1 MKKTLLIGLALSL
14 GTMASA
20 QMPDYRICPD
30 FTGTDINGQSHNLYS
45 LLDQGYTVIVDVSA
59 TWCGPCWTYHQTHTL
74 ENLYTTYGPGTAEDK
89 VIVLMIEGD
98 GSTTLANLNG
108 TGANTQGNWV
118 TGISYPIIDD
128 AAIANLL
135 EIGYYPTIYRIC
147 PNRMITEIGQQTLAA
162 MWTSCQGCDKYRA
175 DSPTDGTVLPNLQND
190 VVCVGGSVDLHVRLQ
205 NTGTTPLT
213 SATIEA
219 KRGTTVLG
227 TQNWTG
233 SLNTYDLEDV
243 TITPFTPTAPTNTIV
258 YTITSTDDE
267 PANNTASNTV
277 VGSNTVASS
286 TTVQFTLLTDNY
298 GAETT
303 WKLFDGAG
311 AIAYQDPAGNYANAT
326 TYNQTWTLNN
336 DDCYRFEIYDS
347 AGDGVC
353 CGYGIGSYSISAN
366 GTNFITGGEFDD
378 IESKPFLTD
387 AATSVEENTLETGL
401 SIYPNPTAGLV
412 NINMD
417 LRSASTVNMT
427 VLNIVG
433 ETVMQQAKG
442 FGAGAQRTTL
452 DLSGLAQG
460 SYIVNIVADGMTA
473 TRQIAITK

>member
-1 MKKTLLIGLALSL
+1 
-14 GTMASA
+14 
-20 QMPDYRICPD
+20 MPDYRICPD
-30 FTGTDINGQSHNLYS
+30 FTGTDLNGQSHNLYS

-74 ENLYTTYGPGTAEDK
+74 ENLYTTYGPGTAENK
-89 VIVLMIEGD
+89 VFVLMIEGD
-98 GSTTLANLNG
+98 ASTTLADLNG
-108 TGANTQGNWV
+108 TGADTQGNWTV
-118 TGISYPIIDD
+118 GVSYPIIDD
-128 AAIANLL
+128 ASIANLL

-175 DSPTDGTVLPNLQND
+175 DSTTDGAVLPNVQND
-190 VVCVGGSVDLHVRLQ
+190 VVCVGGAVDLHVRLQ

-219 KRGTTVLG
+219 RRATTVIG
-227 TQNWTG
+227 SYNWTG
-233 SLNTYDLEDV
+233 SLNTYELEDV
-243 TITPFTPTAPTNTIV
+243 TITPFTPSSPNNTIT
-258 YTITSTDDE
+258 YNITTPDDE

-277 VGSNTVASS
+277 VGSNTVAAS

-311 AIAYQDPAGNYANAT
+311 SIAYQDPAGNYANAT
-326 TYNQTWTLNN
+326 TYNQTWTLSN
-336 DDCYRFEIYDS
+336 DECYRFEIYDS
-347 AGDGVC
+347 AGDGLC
-353 CGYGIGSYSISAN
+353 CGFGIGNYSISAN
-366 GTNFITGGEFDD
+366 GTNFITGAEFDD
-378 IESKPFLTD
+378 IESKPFLTS
-387 AATSVEENTLETGL
+387 AQTGVEENTLESGL
-401 SIYPNPTAGLV
+401 SIYPNPTADLV

-427 VLNIVG
+427 VFNILG

-460 SYIVNIVADGMTA
+460 SYIINILADGMTA
-473 TRQIAITK
+473 TRQIAITR

>member
-1 MKKTLLIGLALSL
+1 MAL
-14 GTMASA
+14 
-20 QMPDYRICPD
+20 
-30 FTGTDINGQSHNLYS
+30 
-45 LLDQGYTVIVDVSA
+45 
-59 TWCGPCWTYHQTHTL
+59 
-74 ENLYTTYGPGTAEDK
+74 
-89 VIVLMIEGD
+89 
-98 GSTTLANLNG
+98 TTLANLNG

-135 EIGYYPTIYRIC
+135 EIAYYPTIYRIC

-452 DLSGLAQG
+452 DLSDLAQG

>member
-1 MKKTLLIGLALSL
+1 
-14 GTMASA
+14 
-20 QMPDYRICPD
+20 
-30 FTGTDINGQSHNLYS
+30 
-45 LLDQGYTVIVDVSA
+45 
-59 TWCGPCWTYHQTHTL
+59 
-74 ENLYTTYGPGTAEDK
+74 
-89 VIVLMIEGD
+89 
-98 GSTTLANLNG
+98 
-108 TGANTQGNWV
+108 
-118 TGISYPIIDD
+118 
-128 AAIANLL
+128 
-135 EIGYYPTIYRIC
+135 
-147 PNRMITEIGQQTLAA
+147 
-162 MWTSCQGCDKYRA
+162 
-175 DSPTDGTVLPNLQND
+175 
-190 VVCVGGSVDLHVRLQ
+190 
-205 NTGTTPLT
+205 
-213 SATIEA
+213 
-219 KRGTTVLG
+219 
-227 TQNWTG
+227 
-233 SLNTYDLEDV
+233 
-243 TITPFTPTAPTNTIV
+243 
-258 YTITSTDDE
+258 
-267 PANNTASNTV
+267 
-277 VGSNTVASS
+277 
-286 TTVQFTLLTDNY
+286 Y

-427 VLNIVG
+427 VTSIVG
-433 ETVMQQAKG
+433 EIVLQQAKG

-452 DLSGLAQG
+452 DLSSLAQG
-460 SYIVNIVADGMTA
+460 SYIINIVADGMTA